1 MGMAPRMGKIWGEA
15 NTKYL
20 ASQQQTSDVAG
31 GLGAISK
38 VLRFVLQSGVLGLGA
53 YLVIQQQATA
63 GIIIA
68 SSIIV
73 ARALAPVELAIA
85 NWRGFVAARQS
96 WRRLS
101 DALAAWTP
109 RVDADAAAAAEG
121 RISWSRT
128 SPSGRPACQRLVVQ
142 DVSFASRRV
151 RGSASSA
158 RARRANPR
166 SRA

>member
-1 MGMAPRMGKIWGEA
+1 IWGEA
-15 NTKYL
+15 NAKYL
-20 ASQQQTSDVAG
+20 TNYQRTSDVAG

-38 VLRFVLQSGVLGLGA
+38 VLRFMLQSGVLGLGA

-101 DALAAWTP
+101 EFLGAMDKGAEPMSLPAPKATLSVEAVTATP
-109 RVDADAAAAAEG
+109 PG
-121 RISWSRT
+121 T
-128 SPSGRPACQRLVVQ
+128 QRLVVQ
-142 DVSFASRRV
+142 DVSVNLKA
-151 RGSASSA
+151 GQGL
-158 RARRANPR
+158 
-166 SRA
+166 